1 MEMDCWNGMDSW
13 YEVEVWPKIEKVGAD
28 GSLWWATRWQ
38 RGGLVA
44 AGATRREAATRPLR
58 QSKSHQASCNLQSGR
73 VERQQTTA
81 WCGRGALHR
90 GRCSAAAADASFNDN
105 CSAACSLQCCC
116 M

>member
-1 MEMDCWNGMDSW
+1 MVLSGGRQGGNG
-13 YEVEVWPKIEKVGAD
+13 VA
-28 GSLWWATRWQ
+28 WWL
-38 RGGLVA
+38 LVLE
-44 AGATRREAATRPLR
+44 EAATRPLR

-90 GRCSAAAADASFNDN
+90 GRCSAAAAAAAAADASFNDN